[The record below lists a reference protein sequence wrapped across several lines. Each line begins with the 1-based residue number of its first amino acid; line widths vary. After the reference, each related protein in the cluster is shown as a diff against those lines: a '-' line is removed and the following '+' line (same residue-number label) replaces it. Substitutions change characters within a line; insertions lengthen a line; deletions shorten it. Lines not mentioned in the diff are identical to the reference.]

1 MTYPNEPAIGKTD
14 TSAEAADAIRP
25 HVSQLKAMII
35 DALALGVPMTSY
47 ELAVTLREDYENIQ
61 PRCSEL
67 QAMGVIRDSGK
78 RGPSRHPKRTA
89 IKWEIAL

>member
-1 MTYPNEPAIGKTD
+1 MTYPNEPATGKTD
-14 TSAEAADAIRP
+14 TSAEAAEAIRP

-61 PRCSEL
+61 PRTSECL
-67 QAMGVIRDSGK
+67 AMGIIRDSGK